1 MENRYY
7 KIRADEKRVIV
18 ERITAYIKNRPD
30 ILFAYLH
37 GSFFSGDRFRDIDI
51 AIYLKPPF
59 SPSLQ
64 VELEMEAELDQ
75 EVKKYPVEVRVLNN
89 APLSSEVLSA
99 LQRLEDLRKLSEE
112 EFAADPHKV
121 ASAKYNLIV
130 AIEGAVD
137 LSNHIIS
144 KNGFRTPEDYA
155 DTFRVMEE
163 KGVFDAEFPT
173 L

>member
-1 MENRYY
+1 VR
-7 KIRADEKRVIV
+7 KI
-18 ERITAYIKNRPD
+18 T
-30 ILFAYLH
+30 
-37 GSFFSGDRFRDIDI
+37 
-51 AIYLKPPF
+51 
-59 SPSLQ
+59 
-64 VELEMEAELDQ
+64 
-75 EVKKYPVEVRVLNN
+75 
-89 APLSSEVLSA
+89 SEVLSA

-163 KGVFDAEFPT
+163 KEVFDAEFT
-173 L
+173 NSLIQMARFRNRLVHIYWDIDDAEIYRIIQTRLQDIKQFLKKFGNFIGI

>member
-1 MENRYY
+1 VR
-7 KIRADEKRVIV
+7 KI
-18 ERITAYIKNRPD
+18 T
-30 ILFAYLH
+30 
-37 GSFFSGDRFRDIDI
+37 
-51 AIYLKPPF
+51 
-59 SPSLQ
+59 
-64 VELEMEAELDQ
+64 
-75 EVKKYPVEVRVLNN
+75 
-89 APLSSEVLSA
+89 SEVLSA

-163 KGVFDAEFPT
+163 KGVFDAEFT
-173 L
+173 NSLIQMARFRNRLGHIYWDIDDAEIYRIIQTRLQDIKQFLKKFGNFIGI

>member
-1 MENRYY
+1 MEYNPDKVR
-7 KIRADEKRVIV
+7 KI
-18 ERITAYIKNRPD
+18 T
-30 ILFAYLH
+30 
-37 GSFFSGDRFRDIDI
+37 
-51 AIYLKPPF
+51 
-59 SPSLQ
+59 
-64 VELEMEAELDQ
+64 
-75 EVKKYPVEVRVLNN
+75 
-89 APLSSEVLSA
+89 SEVLSA

-163 KGVFDAEFPT
+163 KGVFDAEFT
-173 L
+173 NSLIQMARFRNRLVHIYWDIDDAEIYRIIQTRLQDIKQFLKKFGNFIGL

>member
-1 MENRYY
+1 MR
-7 KIRADEKRVIV
+7 KI
-18 ERITAYIKNRPD
+18 T
-30 ILFAYLH
+30 
-37 GSFFSGDRFRDIDI
+37 
-51 AIYLKPPF
+51 
-59 SPSLQ
+59 
-64 VELEMEAELDQ
+64 
-75 EVKKYPVEVRVLNN
+75 
-89 APLSSEVLSA
+89 SEVLSA

-163 KGVFDAEFPT
+163 KGVFDAEFT
-173 L
+173 DSLIQMARFRNRLGHIYWDIDDVEIYRIIQTRLQDIKQFLKKFGNFIGI